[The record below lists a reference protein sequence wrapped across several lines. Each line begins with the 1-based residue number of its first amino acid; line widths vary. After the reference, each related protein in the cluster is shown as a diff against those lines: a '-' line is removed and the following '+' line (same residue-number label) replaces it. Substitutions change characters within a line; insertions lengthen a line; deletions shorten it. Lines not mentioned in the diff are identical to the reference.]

1 MWMIF
6 SALRLGI
13 CINIIIGIAACS
25 PRMDWR
31 ELVNHQ
37 EGYAV
42 FFPGKPVVVTR
53 TLQLGGQTV
62 SLTLQSA
69 KVDDAYFAVGVIP
82 LHVEQLSK
90 VNAIADALEDSL
102 KNNIAGIITQHSSSN
117 ISNSNFSPWREFNA
131 KGTLP
136 NGVPAIVSVKFFI
149 RQGKL
154 IEFLTM
160 GDANEFT
167 PEVLEQWQRGFR
179 FLNTSH

>member
-13 CINIIIGIAACS
+13 CVNIIIGIAACS

-42 FFPGKPVVVTR
+42 SFPSKPVVVTR
-53 TLQLGGQTV
+53 TLELGGQTV

-82 LHVEQLSK
+82 LRAEQLSK
-90 VNAIADALEDSL
+90 VNALADALQDSL
-102 KNNIAGIITQHSSSN
+102 KNNIAGIVTQRSSSN
-117 ISNSNFSPWREFNA
+117 ISDSGFPPWREFNA
-131 KGTLP
+131 QGTLP
-136 NGVPAIVSVKFFI
+136 NGVPAIVLVKFFI
-149 RQGKL
+149 REGKL
-154 IEFLTM
+154 IEFLAM

-167 PEVLEQWQRGFR
+167 PEVLEQWQQGFH
-179 FLNTSH
+179 FLNTLH